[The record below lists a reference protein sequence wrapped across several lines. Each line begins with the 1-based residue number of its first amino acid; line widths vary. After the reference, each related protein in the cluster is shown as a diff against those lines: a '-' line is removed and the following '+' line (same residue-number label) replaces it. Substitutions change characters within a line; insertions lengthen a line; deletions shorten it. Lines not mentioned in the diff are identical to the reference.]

1 MNNKNTRYIDYR
13 EWLFEELQ
21 DPEQAVA
28 YLNEALVDEDP
39 QVFLIALQDVLKA
52 QESNITTVA
61 KKSQMSRQNLY
72 RMLSK
77 NGNPQWKNLTS
88 LFNTMGMQVHLS
100 IKK

>member
-1 MNNKNTRYIDYR
+1 MNRINKKYKNYE
-13 EWLFEELQ
+13 EWLLEELK
-21 DPEQAVA
+21 DPALAVA
-28 YLNEALVDEDP
+28 YLNETLADEDP